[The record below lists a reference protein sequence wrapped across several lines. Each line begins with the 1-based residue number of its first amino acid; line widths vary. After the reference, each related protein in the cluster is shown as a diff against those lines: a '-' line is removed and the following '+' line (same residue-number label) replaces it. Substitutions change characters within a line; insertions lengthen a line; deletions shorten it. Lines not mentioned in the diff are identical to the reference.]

1 MVRVRFA
8 PSPTGYVHVGSL
20 RTALYCYLF
29 AHHHAGRY
37 ILRIEDTDQSRL
49 VEGAVENLLVEM
61 DWTGVRHDEGPVYRD
76 GELTETG
83 DYGPYTQSHRLPI
96 YQQYVKELLEKE
108 KAYYCFCSKERLDAL
123 REEGHH
129 GYDGH
134 CRDLDP
140 QEAKQRVEAGE
151 EHVVRLKMPKDT
163 DLVFQDLVR
172 GGIVMNSD
180 DSDDQVLQKSDG
192 FPTYHMAVVVDDHLM
207 GITHV
212 IRGEEWVSST
222 PKHLVLYDYLG
233 WEKPYYA
240 HLPNILNVHRKK
252 LSKREGDAAV
262 SDFREK
268 GYLPEA
274 LVNFLALVGWNP
286 GDEREIMSME
296 EMIEAFSFERVSKS
310 GGIFDVDKLN
320 HINNHYIRKADN
332 ERLYDLVKEHV
343 ELGQFV
349 EDKEKIIAIIDLVK
363 EKVDRVIDLAPY
375 IEEFY
380 QDEVEFEEG
389 TASIIEQE
397 HVPEL
402 WSFFAK
408 KLDEL
413 DPFDEE
419 GIQASIKACQ
429 KELGVKGKQLFM
441 PLRIGVSGTTHG
453 SDLVK
458 TIALLGKE
466 RVLKRLARAGERR

>member
-37 ILRIEDTDQSRL
+37 VLRIEDTDRSRL
-49 VEGAVENLLVEM
+49 VEDAVENLLYEM
-61 DWTGVRHDEGPVYRD
+61 DWTGVHHDEGPSLVD
-76 GELTETG
+76 GKIVEEG
-83 DYGPYTQSHRLPI
+83 DFGPYTQSHRLEI
-96 YQQYVKELLEKE
+96 YDRYVKELLEKE
-108 KAYYCFCSKERLDAL
+108 KAYYCFCSKERLDSI
-123 REEGHH
+123 REAGHH

-140 QEAKQRVEAGE
+140 REAKKRVEAGE
-151 EHVVRLKMPKDT
+151 EHVVRLKMPKNT
-163 DLVFQDLVR
+163 ELVFDDLVR
-172 GGIVMNSD
+172 GRIVMNSD
-180 DSDDQVLQKSDG
+180 ESDDQVLQKSDG

-207 GITHV
+207 NITHV
-212 IRGEEWVSST
+212 VRGEEWLSST

-233 WEKPYYA
+233 WEKPSFA

-252 LSKREGDAAV
+252 FSKREGDAAV

-286 GDEREIMSME
+286 GDEREIMRME
-296 EMIEAFSFERVSKS
+296 EMVEAFSFERVSRS

-320 HINNHYIRKADN
+320 YINNHYIRQADN
-332 ERLYDLVKEHV
+332 ERLYELVREHV
-343 ELGQFV
+343 SLDAFD
-349 EDKEKIIAIIDLVK
+349 EDKEKIIKIIDLVK
-363 EKVDRVIDLAPY
+363 EKVDRVNDLAPF

-380 QDEVEFEEG
+380 QDTLEIEED
-389 TASIIEQE
+389 AREIIQE
-397 HVPEL
+397 DHVPGLWEL
-402 WSFFAK
+402 FYR
-408 KLDEL
+408 KLEEL
-413 DPFDEE
+413 DPYEEE

-429 KELGVKGKQLFM
+429 KELGIKGKQLFM
-441 PLRIGVSGTTHG
+441 PLRIGVSGRMHG

-458 TIALLGKE
+458 TIALLGRE
-466 RVLKRLARAGERR
+466 RALKRLKYAGENR

>member
-1 MVRVRFA
+1 M
-8 PSPTGYVHVGSL
+8 
-20 RTALYCYLF
+20 
-29 AHHHAGRY
+29 
-37 ILRIEDTDQSRL
+37 
-49 VEGAVENLLVEM
+49 
-61 DWTGVRHDEGPVYRD
+61 
-76 GELTETG
+76 
-83 DYGPYTQSHRLPI
+83 
-96 YQQYVKELLEKE
+96 
-108 KAYYCFCSKERLDAL
+108 DAL

-140 QEAKQRVEAGE
+140 QEAKKRVEAGE
-151 EHVVRLKMPKDT
+151 EHVVRLKMPKAT

-389 TASIIEQE
+389 TESIIEQE